1 MSNGSI
7 KVGDYVKAT
16 CVVCGKKFVAY
27 RASAKYCS
35 AACSDVAARKRKAAG
50 TTGRPSNQPKP
61 DIYCPVRSRFDY
73 LEERTFGAGRKAI
86 DSVQG
91 TSTRTLRRHG

>member
-1 MSNGSI
+1 MSS
-7 KVGDYVKAT
+7 YVAIHT
-16 CVVCGKKFVAY
+16 CKTCGKSYEAY
-27 RASAKYCS
+27 SPRGVFCS
-35 AACSDVAARKRKAAG
+35 HACRQAYYEQERKAG
-50 TTGRPSNQPKP
+50 VKKPKRNNQPKP